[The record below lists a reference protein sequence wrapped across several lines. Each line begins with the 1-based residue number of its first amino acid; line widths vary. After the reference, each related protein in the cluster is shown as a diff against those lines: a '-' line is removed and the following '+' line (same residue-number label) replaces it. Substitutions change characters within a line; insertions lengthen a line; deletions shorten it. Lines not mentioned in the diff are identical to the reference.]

1 MLNLAKF
8 RFQKPKTLPTT
19 LILGERGFYA
29 EKQIFYFLSTVL
41 SKIVAFII
49 FNFITANNSCSVGLS
64 LNISLKLTLICSIFQ
79 Y

>member
-19 LILGERGFYA
+19 LILGERGFYT

-49 FNFITANNSCSVGLS
+49 FTFITANNSCSVGLS